1 MLRRWLSLGETSWF
15 GFCGFQVLEPMAQ
28 SKHPAPPCPF
38 QRSLLLSAH
47 RVRGLRH
54 LGRDLPQANISQL
67 ILATGYP
74 GGPISVRSRRTCWLY
89 LGNITFK
96 KEKTGLL
103 SDKLPITGTI
113 GYKVRLRSVKAEEAR
128 SSVGKTW
135 AWPGLL
141 APR

>member
-1 MLRRWLSLGETSWF
+1 M
-15 GFCGFQVLEPMAQ
+15 
-28 SKHPAPPCPF
+28 
-38 QRSLLLSAH
+38 
-47 RVRGLRH
+47 
-54 LGRDLPQANISQL
+54 
-67 ILATGYP
+67 
-74 GGPISVRSRRTCWLY
+74 RSRRTCWLY